1 MRAEREDSYPPHCA
15 KTGPTTL
22 YRCVTA
28 LQFEMYLISAAE
40 GQNARTVAHRRLR
53 RKCALFPL
61 MDNRSCDRRVAL
73 KSSRGCGVM
82 KMSD

>member
-40 GQNARTVAHRRLR
+40 GQNTRAQSHTGGSGGNVPCSH
-53 RKCALFPL
+53 
-61 MDNRSCDRRVAL
+61 
-73 KSSRGCGVM
+73 
-82 KMSD
+82 